1 MPDFGFDKW
10 NAYELTR
17 PDGWEADVDAGGREA
32 DWMRRCGAFDAYHVD
47 CVEDMVLASLE
58 WQWVAYGH
66 LGGDVRVE
74 LRVYL
79 LGCEDGRF
87 DLHPTET
94 ERAML
99 DADIRDWLTADGV
112 LDAAGRVVG
121 GDWL

>member
-1 MPDFGFDKW
+1 MDFGLDRW
-10 NAYELTR
+10 NPYELTR
-17 PDGWEADVDAGGREA
+17 PDGWEAAVDAGGREA

-58 WQWVAYGH
+58 WEWVAYGR

-79 LGCEDGRF
+79 LGQEEGRF
-87 DLHPTET
+87 DLKLTGT
-94 ERAML
+94 ERAAL
-99 DADIRDWLTADGV
+99 DADMRAWLRDDGV
-112 LDAAGRVVG
+112 LDTDGNVVG